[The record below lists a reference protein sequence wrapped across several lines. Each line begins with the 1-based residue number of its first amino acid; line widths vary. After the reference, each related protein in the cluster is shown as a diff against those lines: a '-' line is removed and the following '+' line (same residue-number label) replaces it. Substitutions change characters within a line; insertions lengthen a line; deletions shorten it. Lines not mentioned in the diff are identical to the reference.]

1 MHLGYVVRRIA
12 QFLIVLWAAATLNF
26 FLPRLAP
33 GNPVRERLLSAAS
46 EGGMLQAG
54 IEEMVRAYNEQFG
67 LDKPLWVQYGRYMW
81 HIAHLDFGYSIANY
95 PAKVSTMILG
105 ALPWTIGLLTLSAV
119 IAFVLGT
126 LLGALIA
133 WPRAPRVFQYLIVPM
148 ITLSAIP
155 YFLLGL
161 VLIYIFGIA
170 LPLLPLSG
178 GYSLGAIPHLTLP
191 FIMDILRHMFLPSL
205 SIVLASAGFW
215 SLGMRGMMI
224 TTKGEDYINFAEAKG
239 LRDRRIFLNYAV
251 RNAVLPQV
259 TSFAINLGTIIGGSV
274 IVEVIFGYPGIGS
287 LLYSAIAGSD
297 YFVIYGIVYMTV
309 LAIAIATLLID
320 LIYPILDPRIS
331 YRRA

>member
-1 MHLGYVVRRIA
+1 
-12 QFLIVLWAAATLNF
+12 VLWAAASLNF

-46 EGGMLQAG
+46 EGGSLQGG

-81 HIAHLDFGYSIANY
+81 HVAHLDFGYSIANY
-95 PAKVSTMILG
+95 PAKVATMILG
-105 ALPWTIGLLTLSAV
+105 ALPWTLGLLTLSAL

-178 GYSLGAIPHLTLP
+178 GYSLGAIPHFNLP
-191 FIMDILRHMFLPSL
+191 FILDILRHMFLPSL

-251 RNAVLPQV
+251 RNAILPQV

-331 YRRA
+331 YMRA

>member
-1 MHLGYVVRRIA
+1 
-12 QFLIVLWAAATLNF
+12 
-26 FLPRLAP
+26 
-33 GNPVRERLLSAAS
+33 
-46 EGGMLQAG
+46 
-54 IEEMVRAYNEQFG
+54 
-67 LDKPLWVQYGRYMW
+67 
-81 HIAHLDFGYSIANY
+81 
-95 PAKVSTMILG
+95 MILG
-105 ALPWTIGLLTLSAV
+105 ALPWTLGLLTLSAL

-178 GYSLGAIPHLTLP
+178 GYSLGAIPRFNLP
-191 FIMDILRHMFLPSL
+191 FILDILRHMFLPSL

-215 SLGMRGMMI
+215 ALGMRGMMI
-224 TTKGEDYINFAEAKG
+224 TTKGEDFINFAEAKG

-259 TSFAINLGTIIGGSV
+259 TSFAISLGTIIGGSV

-297 YFVIYGIVYMTV
+297 YFVIYGIVFMTV
-309 LAIAIATLLID
+309 LTIAIATLLID